1 MLPHVK
7 RLRKE
12 FQSLCRQG
20 VITAADCC
28 AKCSRSSAEVFQLE
42 LHHIIPIR
50 DAPDDYSFNPN
61 TQENIVTLC
70 TDCHK
75 AYHACYEPMSFM
87 EYLKQVP
94 LMEAYAKLKDY
105 RDEKQ
110 RRRQEHIN
118 KHRGRRKPPL
128 FLCL

>member
-42 LHHIIPIR
+42 LHHIIPIK

-75 AYHACYEPMSFM
+75 AYHAVYEDLTIDD
-87 EYLKQVP
+87 YINNVQLI
-94 LMEAYAKLKDY
+94 EAYSRLQEYRDLKDA
-105 RDEKQ
+105 
-110 RRRQEHIN
+110 RRQEAMK
-118 KHRGRRKPPL
+118 KHRGR
-128 FLCL
+128 